1 MKNNVVTKSMARRN
15 IRPVVTVLDPFRSR
29 PTCQATFASRA
40 HALPMPPSSQ
50 LRYPVLFAVMLCF
63 LALGVINFAM
73 MA

>member
-15 IRPVVTVLDPFRSR
+15 IRPVSVAVDPFRPR
-29 PTCQATFASRA
+29 PVSQATFTQRSR
-40 HALPMPPSSQ
+40 PSTMPPSSQ

-63 LALGVINFAM
+63 LALGILNFAM